1 MELKTNNMEQ
11 LHLKSVSYSEAM
23 SEIKTIRHSVF
34 QEEQGVDAALE
45 FDGKDEMA
53 VHLLAYLN
61 SKPVGTAR
69 IRYLDRKRAKIER
82 LAVLSPYRGQG
93 IGRKIMEKALEAAA
107 YQEIEEV
114 VIHAQEYIKT
124 LYFQLGFE
132 QEGESFQEAN
142 IPHVKMKKS
151 LE

>member
-1 MELKTNNMEQ
+1 MKQ
-11 LHLKSVSYSEAM
+11 VYLKSVAYSEAI
-23 SEIKTIRHSVF
+23 SAIKAIRQSVF

-45 FDGKDEMA
+45 FDGKDEA
-53 VHLLAYLN
+53 AEHLLAYLN
-61 SKPVGTAR
+61 SQPVGTAR
-69 IRYLDRKRAKIER
+69 VRYLSAKTAKIER

-93 IGRKIMEKALEAAA
+93 IGKKIMEKALEIAAH
-107 YQEIEEV
+107 QEIKEV
-114 VIHAQEYIKT
+114 VIHAQEYVKA
-124 LYFQLGFE
+124 LYVQLGFE